1 MDEQPEAPQ
10 SRDPG
15 EVGLEAWTLFPLTH
29 VPYRLLL
36 LAKMLERQT
45 VAQLRETTD
54 LSLAEWRVLAHLG
67 VMGEKTASALS
78 MVAFADRAE
87 VSRALAGLERR
98 GLVGRR
104 PNPRNRKSPLLFLTD
119 KGGDLQRRVQQ
130 QRVVFFAEVTADLC
144 SEELALMDKWLLKM
158 ALRVNRAGPQSR

>member
-1 MDEQPEAPQ
+1 MDEQLEPPQ
-10 SRDPG
+10 SVG
-15 EVGLEAWTLFPLTH
+15 EAGLEAWRLFPPTH

-45 VAQLRETTD
+45 VVQLRDIAD
-54 LSLAEWRVLAHLG
+54 LSLAEWRVLAHLA

-78 MVAFADRAE
+78 TAAFVDRAE
-87 VSRALAGLERR
+87 VSRALAGLETR

-104 PNPRNRKSPLLFLTD
+104 SNPRNRKSPLLFLTD

-130 QRVVFFAEVTADLC
+130 QRVGFFAEVTADLC
-144 SEELALMDKWLLKM
+144 SEELALMDRWLLKM
-158 ALRVNRAGPQSR
+158 ALRTSKAGPQNR